1 MSCDDVL
8 HGDYFL
14 LILQNSITL
23 NCSLLF
29 ASLLKQCQCA
39 HCICTHTEC
48 ETNLRW
54 CSCAVG
60 SEVMKGGQDG
70 VSVLLSLAVSV

>member
-8 HGDYFL
+8 HGDDFL

-29 ASLLKQCQCA
+29 ASLFKQCQCA
-39 HCICTHTEC
+39 HCICTQC
-48 ETNLRW
+48 KINLRW

-70 VSVLLSLAVSV
+70 VSVLLSLAV